1 MRKRTTLQID
11 AVYLADFLEQES
23 GGVLNI
29 ICEQGSEP
37 ALPYTSFG
45 REQEHRMTMSYD
57 LGSALVQYMKRL
69 HAEPRSD
76 GTFVLMAAQ
85 K

>member
-1 MRKRTTLQID
+1 MPKRTILQID
-11 AVYLADFLEQES
+11 AVYLADFLKRES

-29 ICEQGSEP
+29 ICEQGREP
-37 ALPYTSFG
+37 ALPYTDFG
-45 REQEHRMTMSYD
+45 REQEHRVTMSYG
-57 LGSALVQYMKRL
+57 LGSALVQYMKQL

-76 GTFVLMAAQ
+76 GTFALTAAQ